1 MGSVN
6 KYEVRSRR
14 LRSMS
19 QKKILIVDDDEAVR
33 SILAELVRI
42 FGFNSETSSG
52 GYDALNRVDKSPYDL
67 IITDIN
73 MPDLNGLELIKRV
86 KESHPEIDLIAITGF
101 DMDYRYTDVIE
112 MGASDFIVKPF
123 ENNELQAKINRVF
136 REQDLR
142 RKLENLSIRDGLT
155 DLYNRRYFE
164 QRLREEIIRAHRQK
178 YPLFLLLIDIDRF
191 KMFND
196 TNGHQGGDRLLRE
209 LAKAINHSIRNEVDT
224 GFRYGGDEFG
234 VIAPQV
240 NRKQAAMIAHR
251 IIRQYESIEEERL
264 TSLSIGI
271 AQLTESNK
279 LEPEKA
285 ENLIKHADIALFRSK
300 RLGGGRIELYE
311 GSET

>member
-1 MGSVN
+1 
-6 KYEVRSRR
+6 
-14 LRSMS
+14 MS

-196 TNGHQGGDRLLRE
+196 TNGHQGGDRLLKE

>member
-196 TNGHQGGDRLLRE
+196 TNGHQGGDRLLKE

>member
-73 MPDLNGLELIKRV
+73 MPDLNGLELIKKV

>member
-1 MGSVN
+1 
-6 KYEVRSRR
+6 
-14 LRSMS
+14 MS

>member
-73 MPDLNGLELIKRV
+73 MPDLNGLELIKKV

-196 TNGHQGGDRLLRE
+196 TNGHQGGDRLLKE

-300 RLGGGRIELYE
+300 RLGGGHIELYE

>member
-1 MGSVN
+1 
-6 KYEVRSRR
+6 
-14 LRSMS
+14 MS
-19 QKKILIVDDDEAVR
+19 LKKILIVDDDEAVR

-142 RKLENLSIRDGLT
+142 RKLENLSVRDGLT

-178 YPLFLLLIDIDRF
+178 YPLFLLLIDIDHF

-196 TNGHQGGDRLLRE
+196 TNGHQGGDHLLKE

-240 NRKQAAMIAHR
+240 NRRQASMIAHR
-251 IIRQYESIEEERL
+251 IIKQYKMLEEKRL

-271 AQLTESNK
+271 AQLTESNQ

-285 ENLIKHADIALFRSK
+285 EDLIKHADVALFRSK

-311 GSET
+311 SSET